1 MSAMKNALAVT
12 GCLLLLV
19 VACSPD
25 GDDGGLKGRACV
37 MDGDTLMI
45 GGTRRHT
52 KCVDGQIVD
61 LWGITAFG
69 LDQLCP
75 HPSGR
80 MIRCGLYAAAQ
91 LQEKVKT
98 GEIRCEQK
106 ESKFGGVISAQC
118 FLGDEDIGQ
127 YMVAHGYARADALA
141 TERYTG
147 HEAQAKAQRRGLW
160 ETGAR

>member
-1 MSAMKNALAVT
+1 MKKGLVVT
-12 GCLLLLV
+12 ACLLFLV
-19 VACSPD
+19 IACSPD

-52 KCVDGQIVD
+52 KCAEGQIVD
-61 LWGITAFG
+61 IWGITAFG

-80 MIRCGLYAAAQ
+80 MVRCGLYAAAQ

-98 GEIRCEQK
+98 HEIRCEQK
-106 ESKFGGVISAQC
+106 ASKFGGVVAAQC
-118 FLGDEDIGQ
+118 FVGEDDIGQ
-127 YMVAHGYARADALA
+127 YMVVNGFAKANAAV

-160 ETGAR
+160 ETGSR

>member
-1 MSAMKNALAVT
+1 MKKGLVVT
-12 GCLLLLV
+12 GCLLFVLF
-19 VACSPD
+19 ACSPD
-25 GDDGGLKGRACV
+25 GDADRLTGRACV

-61 LWGITAFG
+61 LWGVSAFP
-69 LDQLCP
+69 LDHLCP

-80 MIRCGLYAAAQ
+80 MIRCGLYVAAQ

-98 GEIRCEQK
+98 REVHCEEK
-106 ESKFGGVISAQC
+106 ASKFGGVLEAQC
-118 FLGDEDIGQ
+118 VVGDEDIGQ
-127 YMVAHGYARADALA
+127 YMVASGFAKANAA
-141 TERYTG
+141 VTERYTG

-160 ETGAR
+160 GMGAK

>member
-1 MSAMKNALAVT
+1 MKKGLIVT
-12 GCLLLLV
+12 ACLLFLSA
-19 VACSPD
+19 ACSPD
-25 GDDGGLKGRACV
+25 GEADKLTGRVCV

-52 KCVDGQIVD
+52 KCAEGQIVD

-80 MIRCGLYAAAQ
+80 LVRCGLFAAAQ

-98 GEIRCEQK
+98 SEVRCEEK
-106 ESKFGGVISAQC
+106 ASKFGGVISAQC
-118 FLGDEDIGQ
+118 FVGDDDIGQ
-127 YMVAHGYARADALA
+127 YMVANGFAKADALV

-160 ETGAR
+160 ETGAK

>member
-1 MSAMKNALAVT
+1 MKSSLVIT
-12 GCLLLLV
+12 GCLLIGLA
-19 VACSPD
+19 ACSPD
-25 GDDGGLKGRACV
+25 GEGAGLTGRACV
-37 MDGDTLMI
+37 IDGDTLMI

-52 KCVDGQIVD
+52 KCAEGQIVD

-80 MIRCGLYAAAQ
+80 MVRCGLYAAAQ
-91 LQEKVKT
+91 LQEKIKT
-98 GEIRCEQK
+98 GEVRCEEK
-106 ESKFGGVISAQC
+106 ESKFGGVIAAQC

-127 YMVAHGYARADALA
+127 YMVANGYAQADATV

-147 HEAQAKAQRRGLW
+147 HEAQARAQRRGLW
-160 ETGAR
+160 EMGGK

>member
-1 MSAMKNALAVT
+1 MKKGLVVT
-12 GCLLLLV
+12 ACLLFLV
-19 VACSPD
+19 IACSPD
-25 GDDGGLKGRACV
+25 GGDGGLTGRACV

-80 MIRCGLYAAAQ
+80 MVRCGLYAAAR

-98 GEIRCEQK
+98 HEVRCEEK
-106 ESKFGGVISAQC
+106 ASKFGGVVAAQC
-118 FLGDEDIGQ
+118 FVGDEDIGQ
-127 YMVAHGYARADALA
+127 YMVAGGFAKADAME

-147 HEAQAKAQRRGLW
+147 HESQAKAQRRGLW
-160 ETGAR
+160 ETEAK